1 MTKFLHM
8 IIAVAAMMHVSDCA
22 YADPTA
28 AIKDGETIA
37 FLGDS
42 ITAGGEEHGGYC
54 RLVMHGL
61 RTKGIRVNGIFAG
74 VPGEKSPDMLL
85 RLDGILKRKP
95 DHLFLL
101 AGVNDVWMTDPTARI
116 GVFKPDPGTGTELEY
131 YKIYIA
137 EILDRCADA
146 GVKVI
151 MSTCTPITEDPEFR
165 LNLKAKAY
173 NAFLLA
179 EAERRSLPIALLNEA
194 FFQRIAEIRAESSDG
209 AARNVLTSDGVH
221 PVGTGYRVMALG
233 ILKTMGFTTDE
244 LAALEK
250 EWDHSPMIQVIG
262 GRQVRSATRY
272 TGWLTMVL
280 DVLNSG
286 RDMVTPSCI
295 STQKENAADMVKT
308 FLASPRNER
317 IKYLLFV
324 PLMADINQHT
334 PPAEFRASLQSLV
347 DEAKARNLKSALST
361 YAMVGPDLSSKLNAD
376 AAPYNAVIR
385 EVAKQNHIAL
395 SDIAAVMQ
403 DHFAKHPEASL
414 NLEDERFNYE
424 GSILMVETVCNA
436 FEVNTDTLADL
447 RETWSK
453 ARCYTFRYSD
463 AISFNVPLSPEG
475 ARALEAVSA
484 CFHKLKPDKILDFGI
499 HLLLNNN
506 KAENEKRCKVS
517 NTWLSMGDAATELSL
532 RKYPESSVEKMKYEA
547 YAAADKI
554 DYPAF
559 YARAF
564 ALGLYVLYKEDPL
577 GRGGFE

>member
-1 MTKFLHM
+1 MTRFLRL
-8 IIAVAAMMHVSDCA
+8 IIAVVAMMHVSDCA
-22 YADPTA
+22 YANPTA

-85 RLDGILKRKP
+85 RLGGILKRKP

-116 GVFKPDPGTGTELEY
+116 GVFKPEPGMGTELEY

-194 FFQRIAEIRAESSDG
+194 CFKRIAELKAERPNEKAG
-209 AARNVLTSDGVH
+209 NVLTSDGVH

-233 ILKTMGFTTDE
+233 ILKAMGFTNDE

-250 EWDHSPMIQVIG
+250 DWDHSPMIQVIG

-286 RDMVTPSCI
+286 RDMVTPSCM
-295 STQKENAADMVKT
+295 STQKENAADMVKN

-334 PPAEFRASLQSLV
+334 PPAEFRDSLQALV
-347 DEAKARNLKSALST
+347 DEAKARNLKLALST
-361 YAMVGPDLSSKLNAD
+361 YAMVGPDISSNLNAG
-376 AAPYNAVIR
+376 AAPYNAVVR

-395 SDIAAVMQ
+395 SDIAADMQ

-424 GSILMVETVCNA
+424 GSILMVETVCQA
-436 FEVNTDTLADL
+436 FEVNTDTLANL

-475 ARALEAVSA
+475 TRALDAVSA
-484 CFHKLKPDKILDFGI
+484 CFHKLNPDKILDFGI
-499 HLLLNNN
+499 HLLLTDTAAANRNRLEISRSWVTIGDDS
-506 KAENEKRCKVS
+506 A
-517 NTWLSMGDAATELSL
+517 TLSF
-532 RKYPESSVEKMKYEA
+532 RKHPDSSVEKKAFDA
-547 YAAADKI
+547 YVVEEKI

-564 ALGLYVLYKEDPL
+564 GVGLYALRKEDPL